1 MRKRVRVPLL
11 VRRVAQ
17 RTGVSAV
24 ELFDGGAEPWADEVH
39 AHADWRCE
47 PRCSVYAQG
56 GADLVHPNPHGHRLL
71 ARRAAA
77 TVASGLLAAWCA
89 KHEQKGEADQAV
101 RHHRNERVLTLHTQS
116 SPLLLKRQLHRRAR
130 RDELVLQLHHRL
142 DGLAT
147 SLGALQLGDL
157 AALQRADERGGE

>member
-56 GADLVHPNPHGHRLL
+56 GAARFKDDSL
-71 ARRAAA
+71 AS
-77 TVASGLLAAWCA
+77 TGGLPC
-89 KHEQKGEADQAV
+89 
-101 RHHRNERVLTLHTQS
+101 
-116 SPLLLKRQLHRRAR
+116 
-130 RDELVLQLHHRL
+130 
-142 DGLAT
+142 
-147 SLGALQLGDL
+147 
-157 AALQRADERGGE
+157 